1 VRDNCTS
8 VRVAVKRGSVVAQ
21 DTASDVGHLRFCSE
35 AQLRCGTNVLCTISV
50 MCRISVMCAI
60 SVMCRKGVMCTINVM
75 CRIRGLS
82 VTVRRSSSNVKL
94 RPLLCYILN
103 NVNYFVTCKIT

>member
-1 VRDNCTS
+1 MCRLS
-8 VRVAVKRGSVVAQ
+8 VTFAISVMCRK
-21 DTASDVGHLRFCSE
+21 G
-35 AQLRCGTNVLCTISV
+35 V

-60 SVMCRKGVMCTINVM
+60 SVMCRKGVMCRISVM
-75 CRIRGLS
+75 CRIKGLS

-103 NVNYFVTCKIT
+103 NVNYFVTY